1 MSKNTILW
9 TLITAVLSAFV
20 YIDIFYLWS
29 IFFVTIPLAV
39 ISAIISMIVSYK
51 EKQSVLIFLNLLFA
65 IIAAISIIIIPW

>member
-1 MSKNTILW
+1 MSKNTIMW